1 MSDFNPDDIRKAALT
16 PRWAALSQLG
26 GVAADLHNYD
36 RFLVREPRLL
46 VPVDL
51 QALVVRAGSNDTEP
65 MLTLPFRDGK
75 QELAPVALDDPGAPR
90 PPGVHLLWSVPAAL
104 GRGTLVDDPQA
115 PGDAT
120 RRQLA
125 LPVLPDRW
133 VVVRLAVASG
143 AAQPLVTGW
152 VLEADAGTV
161 TPLADWPAVQTSRTQ
176 VGPPIALEQ
185 LNVHAGGTSWTQCY
199 DAAQGRFALHDPL
212 ADLAGVQLE
221 GDAISYLVA
230 GWWSVSAD
238 DPLDG
243 VGTDAGYRRR
253 LAQLGWNDPDHPS
266 TDASR
271 RDAADQR
278 YLAATTFGL
287 DAPQRYTQPLRPGA
301 KTGAALSQATGSG
314 QVAPQAE
321 ILRPAISG
329 FLSDV
334 VAGALLPPAPTRTTL
349 LHGRLHGVP
358 LNGAPA
364 PDSRPAGDALRVVLG
379 SATPDLA
386 ATIAASGTG
395 LGSAGADAQ
404 RAAERL
410 LAAFSGGLI
419 MHIGEADA
427 WADVAEYE
435 HAHAYGSL
443 PGGSEGIDR
452 LVDKPGTAVD
462 PGAGFRPGTAG
473 IAPKPTKA
481 IPAATILWSAVE
493 RPGTSAFT
501 SIQKSPVTR
510 AATQFDGRPRAVPP
524 QAPAQTREVVRPA
537 PAYHFPAPPVL
548 AVAGGGRTPSAVERE
563 EADGAL
569 ICRLSDQVSQG
580 HAGVLAASELLTS
593 IGSAAVPDEVLELA
607 REVLAEDPYLAR
619 WRAQRA
625 GAKGFDPD
633 VAANRFLAEA
643 AVAHAYYAAD
653 NDRLGKY
660 VGAEVASSAK
670 RQQATEGLLRLSMS
684 DGIWSH
690 PEGVTMWGQPWRPMF
705 CDWRVELDLAAIDA
719 APLEAWS
726 LAGVDLDARTDPS
739 PELPDSVTLSGRS
752 PLVAGVARTLAA
764 GIDRWLAEERQ
775 RDLGGHGLADPST
788 ENALSALRDTLSQV
802 DLMSVALDGIR
813 EQLLG
818 LDYDRGLLHRD
829 DDMLED
835 GTRRALAV
843 ALPRLLAAGKVA
855 LTDARLVDAFGRT
868 LALPVDAVAIPER
881 LSDDSGKAMLVRPR
895 LTAPARWRFDLVDAT
910 STADDA
916 PLACIDQSD
925 PSKQVNPVAGFL
937 LPDHMDESLEVFATD
952 GRPLGELLHDS
963 FSDAVAWE
971 IAPGRTDVAPAAG
984 PTDDPDANHHRVGWI
999 AAGLVA
1005 ADAVDRGATPNRA
1018 ETESALSAM
1027 LRAIDTTLW
1036 TVDPFGS
1043 LGTEHIAG
1051 LVGRPIAVVSAR
1063 LSLDIQ
1069 SDVED
1074 RAYADE
1080 ALRSG
1085 RSAAFDDLA
1094 AAGRRG
1100 APRRGHPLRRRPAGL
1115 LRGRRLLAL
1124 PRGRRGHRRPRTA
1137 QRARAGRP
1145 RSERRRPHQA
1155 RADRQ
1160 RVHRHERPAADP
1172 SGPDGPAD
1180 PAHAS
1185 GRQGPSVVGP
1195 PAAQQSRARARL
1207 GRAGPLG
1214 ARAVGALRAAAH
1226 RRRQGAPAEGRVV
1239 PRRAALHPPRHPD
1252 VVEGRPDPGGDP
1264 VRAAPGHGAGGTGGL
1279 DQDRPEPGR
1288 RGGLMARYDWPA
1300 PPRGEDD
1307 PIGRERYVAVLRP
1320 TVDPT
1325 TIAPL
1330 KARARRR
1337 RKAAGAPLGDA
1348 PVGNQ
1353 NLWFPIGPSV
1363 MTNGQAGGNPNV
1375 AGRIRDVQIDPTGGL
1390 RIYAASAGGGAWF
1403 SADRGET
1410 WSPLD
1415 DFQVSDRSDV
1425 GRVASALSCGA
1436 IYVKF
1441 GADADGSKDVVWVGT
1456 GEPSLFGGGQPGGVG
1471 GLPGGKLAGIG
1482 FLHRDPAV
1490 GPGWTIVK
1498 GEAASADPDT
1508 LRGARCYRIAAD
1520 PGNLDQLVAGTTN
1533 GLYLL
1538 PAGGSWA
1545 RVVSY
1550 PAAAGHPLDVV
1561 LTRLTGPDRVRIW
1574 VGVPSGVRV
1583 AEFAG
1588 TPATA
1593 INPASLAF
1601 SAVALP
1607 NVNMNAPPA
1616 GGGTRVQL
1624 ATDGSKVY
1632 VLGRRA
1638 IAAGEKRST
1647 PPADLWSIDA
1657 TAALASLGATEITGL
1672 PLDLFM
1678 SAGDQSDYDMCI
1690 AAHPT
1695 TAGRI
1700 YVGGAAVSTSTGW
1713 NGAFYRCEIAGTTAT
1728 PTLIGEGVHSDVHIV
1743 RIGPAAPGQP
1753 GQRTVWV
1760 GCDGGLFRSDADG
1773 DAGTFS
1779 NRNDGLAVLQP
1790 GYVAS
1795 HPTNPGIV
1803 AAGFQDNGTAVRTGD
1818 ALWEQ
1823 RFQGD
1828 GGGIVFD
1835 PASDNRYFRQYTQAT
1850 WHSSDGGAIAPVHR
1864 RNASAQGTLKTS
1876 ETIEGDSSLFYSG
1889 ADAVSLGGDVHLA
1902 IGSDRVWYTRDW
1914 GRSWVTLPTA
1924 TDPRAGDNPNLGQDV
1939 LQTVGTPGT
1948 FSDRVG
1954 SNDSCASTYVG
1965 TAISGSGHHRR
1976 EVRRGAER
1984 RGRQPRP
1991 AGPGALPVRPRVVH
2005 RHAGAGGE
2013 RRLLVGAPRHLRP
2026 AGDPRP
2032 QPGYRGDR
2040 RLGRQPAGV
2049 PPGARQRQRRRGARP
2064 GARDARLLLRHD
2076 DRRQHPDQ
2084 RRAECAARHPLV
2096 LRRHRQV
2103 ASDRPAD
2110 HPCQRDVERHAAE
2123 RHPRHGAGARR
2134 RRRSRRPEHGLRR
2147 HECRGGQGHPHDR
2160 RAPPAHRPTPGRGSS
2175 SSTACPRRRCR
2186 TCRSAATGASTCCA
2200 SPCSHAGCGRPTSA
2214 TRPRAR

>member
-16 PRWAALSQLG
+16 ARWAALSQLG

-75 QELAPVALDDPGAPR
+75 QELPPVKLDDAGTPR

-133 VVVRLAVASG
+133 VVLRLAVASG
-143 AAQPLVTGW
+143 AAEPLVTGW

-161 TPLADWPAVQTSRTQ
+161 TPLADWPAVQTSKTQ

-230 GWWSVSAD
+230 GWWSASAD

-243 VGTDAGYRRR
+243 VGTDAGYRQR

-287 DAPQRYTQPLRPGA
+287 DSPQRYTQPLRPGA

-334 VAGALLPPAPTRTTL
+334 VTGALLPPAPTRTTL

-358 LNGAPA
+358 LNSTPT
-364 PDSRPAGDALRVVLG
+364 PDSRPAGNALRVVLG

-462 PGAGFRPGTAG
+462 PGAGFRPGATG
-473 IAPKPTKA
+473 VAPKPTKA

-510 AATQFDGRPRAVPP
+510 AARQFDGRASAVPP
-524 QAPAQTREVVRPA
+524 PAAAQTREVVRPA

-633 VAANRFLAEA
+633 VAANRFIAEA

-653 NDRLGKY
+653 NERLSGY

-684 DGIWSH
+684 DGIWAH

-705 CDWRVELDLAAIDA
+705 CDWQVELDLAAIDA

-726 LAGVDLDARTDPS
+726 LTGVDLDARSDPA
-739 PELPDSVTLSGRS
+739 PTLPDSVAISGRS

-843 ALPRLLAAGKVA
+843 ALPRLLAAGKVT
-855 LTDARLVDAFGRT
+855 LTNARLVDAFGRT
-868 LALPVDAVAIPER
+868 LALPVDAAAIPAR
-881 LSDDSGKAMLVRPR
+881 LSDETGKAMLVRPR
-895 LTAPARWRFDLVDAT
+895 LTAPARWRFDLVDAAST
-910 STADDA
+910 SDDA
-916 PLACIDQSD
+916 PLACVDQAD

-984 PTDDPDANHHRVGWI
+984 PTDDPDAGHHRVGWI

-1005 ADAVDRGATPNRA
+1005 ADAVDRGATPDRA

-1051 LVGRPIAVVSAR
+1051 LVGRPIAVVTAR
-1063 LSLDIQ
+1063 LSLDVQ
-1069 SDVED
+1069 SDVEA

-1080 ALRSG
+1080 ALRTG

-1094 AAGRRG
+1094 QLAVEVRLGEITRSDD
-1100 APRRGHPLRRRPAGL
+1100 GL
-1115 LRGRRLLAL
+1115 LGYFVDDDYSRFHVVDEIVAARAL
-1124 PRGRRGHRRPRTA
+1124 PSGRGQGVLDPDSTDPTKPVPIDNAYIDTSGVLRIHPGQTVRLTLLMHPGGKVHLSS
-1137 QRARAGRP
+1137 GILP
-1145 RSERRRPHQA
+1145 RSSRELA
-1155 RADRQ
+1155 RDWVAPGLS
-1160 RVHRHERPAADP
+1160 VLA
-1172 SGPDGPAD
+1172 
-1180 PAHAS
+1180 
-1185 GRQGPSVVGP
+1185 PSV
-1195 PAAQQSRARARL
+1195 RC
-1207 GRAGPLG
+1207 GPLLID
-1214 ARAVGALRAAAH
+1214 ADKVRLPKVAAF
-1226 RRRQGAPAEGRVV
+1226 PAEQLFT
-1239 PRRAALHPPRHPD
+1239 RRDTP
-1252 VVEGRPDPGGDP
+1252 
-1264 VRAAPGHGAGGTGGL
+1264 TS
-1279 DQDRPEPGR
+1279 
-1288 RGGLMARYDWPA
+1288 WK
-1300 PPRGEDD
+1300 DD
-1307 PIGRERYVAVLRP
+1307 PILAATQSALLPDTAPEVQEGWIR
-1320 TVDPT
+1320 
-1325 TIAPL
+1325 IAP
-1330 KARARRR
+1330 
-1337 RKAAGAPLGDA
+1337 
-1348 PVGNQ
+1348 NQ
-1353 NLWFPIGPSV
+1353 G
-1363 MTNGQAGGNPNV
+1363 
-1375 AGRIRDVQIDPTGGL
+1375 
-1390 RIYAASAGGGAWF
+1390 
-1403 SADRGET
+1403 
-1410 WSPLD
+1410 
-1415 DFQVSDRSDV
+1415 
-1425 GRVASALSCGA
+1425 
-1436 IYVKF
+1436 
-1441 GADADGSKDVVWVGT
+1441 
-1456 GEPSLFGGGQPGGVG
+1456 
-1471 GLPGGKLAGIG
+1471 
-1482 FLHRDPAV
+1482 
-1490 GPGWTIVK
+1490 
-1498 GEAASADPDT
+1498 GEA
-1508 LRGARCYRIAAD
+1508 G
-1520 PGNLDQLVAGTTN
+1520 
-1533 GLYLL
+1533 
-1538 PAGGSWA
+1538 
-1545 RVVSY
+1545 
-1550 PAAAGHPLDVV
+1550 
-1561 LTRLTGPDRVRIW
+1561 
-1574 VGVPSGVRV
+1574 
-1583 AEFAG
+1583 
-1588 TPATA
+1588 
-1593 INPASLAF
+1593 
-1601 SAVALP
+1601 
-1607 NVNMNAPPA
+1607 
-1616 GGGTRVQL
+1616 
-1624 ATDGSKVY
+1624 
-1632 VLGRRA
+1632 
-1638 IAAGEKRST
+1638 
-1647 PPADLWSIDA
+1647 
-1657 TAALASLGATEITGL
+1657 
-1672 PLDLFM
+1672 
-1678 SAGDQSDYDMCI
+1678 
-1690 AAHPT
+1690 
-1695 TAGRI
+1695 
-1700 YVGGAAVSTSTGW
+1700 
-1713 NGAFYRCEIAGTTAT
+1713 
-1728 PTLIGEGVHSDVHIV
+1728 
-1743 RIGPAAPGQP
+1743 
-1753 GQRTVWV
+1753 
-1760 GCDGGLFRSDADG
+1760 
-1773 DAGTFS
+1773 
-1779 NRNDGLAVLQP
+1779 
-1790 GYVAS
+1790 
-1795 HPTNPGIV
+1795 
-1803 AAGFQDNGTAVRTGD
+1803 
-1818 ALWEQ
+1818 
-1823 RFQGD
+1823 
-1828 GGGIVFD
+1828 
-1835 PASDNRYFRQYTQAT
+1835 
-1850 WHSSDGGAIAPVHR
+1850 
-1864 RNASAQGTLKTS
+1864 
-1876 ETIEGDSSLFYSG
+1876 
-1889 ADAVSLGGDVHLA
+1889 
-1902 IGSDRVWYTRDW
+1902 
-1914 GRSWVTLPTA
+1914 
-1924 TDPRAGDNPNLGQDV
+1924 
-1939 LQTVGTPGT
+1939 
-1948 FSDRVG
+1948 
-1954 SNDSCASTYVG
+1954 
-1965 TAISGSGHHRR
+1965 
-1976 EVRRGAER
+1976 
-1984 RGRQPRP
+1984 
-1991 AGPGALPVRPRVVH
+1991 
-2005 RHAGAGGE
+2005 
-2013 RRLLVGAPRHLRP
+2013 
-2026 AGDPRP
+2026 
-2032 QPGYRGDR
+2032 
-2040 RLGRQPAGV
+2040 
-2049 PPGARQRQRRRGARP
+2049 
-2064 GARDARLLLRHD
+2064 
-2076 DRRQHPDQ
+2076 
-2084 RRAECAARHPLV
+2084 
-2096 LRRHRQV
+2096 
-2103 ASDRPAD
+2103 
-2110 HPCQRDVERHAAE
+2110 
-2123 RHPRHGAGARR
+2123 
-2134 RRRSRRPEHGLRR
+2134 
-2147 HECRGGQGHPHDR
+2147 
-2160 RAPPAHRPTPGRGSS
+2160 
-2175 SSTACPRRRCR
+2175 
-2186 TCRSAATGASTCCA
+2186 
-2200 SPCSHAGCGRPTSA
+2200 
-2214 TRPRAR
+2214 